1 MAEVYFFNSDELL
14 RVFNPRSCAN
24 YYNDPNQLELDIKDF
39 LLTSNNQK
47 WADEY
52 SLTGYDWEND
62 FKQLV
67 RNFIQNKGLDYK
79 ILEKYCSRSIYQ
91 SIDEQSLECRWPLES
106 KSPIPNTEMY
116 DPIHWSFEQH
126 KSRIQIMLVH
136 SGRWKK
142 ALTTLL
148 FGFLFYNF
156 HALQAKAVN
165 YKYVGGTCQS
175 CKKIYMTTTTGS
187 KTKYCSQHCRRHES
201 MKVLRMRRKA
211 EKRAMEA

>member
-106 KSPIPNTEMY
+106 KPPIPNIEMF
-116 DPIHWSFEQH
+116 DPIDWSIKQH

-136 SGRWKK
+136 SGTWKH
-142 ALTTLL
+142 ALTALL
-148 FGFLFYNF
+148 LVFLFYNF

-175 CKKIYMTTTTGS
+175 CKKVYMTTTTGI
-187 KTKYCSQHCRRHES
+187 KTKYCSKRCKDRENV
-201 MKVLRMRRKA
+201 KVFRMRRKEEQEVLQA
-211 EKRAMEA
+211 

>member
-52 SLTGYDWEND
+52 SLTGYDWECD
-62 FKQLV
+62 YKQLV
-67 RNFIQNKGLDYK
+67 RNFIQNKGLNYKLLEQHCSHSDYQA
-79 ILEKYCSRSIYQ
+79 INEQCLSFRS
-91 SIDEQSLECRWPLES
+91 PPES
-106 KSPIPNTEMY
+106 KPVIPEGFHF

-136 SGRWKK
+136 SGSWKE

-148 FGFLFYNF
+148 FRFLVYNF
-156 HALQAKAVN
+156 HALQTKAVN

-175 CKKIYMTTTTGS
+175 CEKVYMTTTTGI
-187 KTKYCSQHCRRHES
+187 KTKYCSKRCKTRENV
-201 MKVLRMRRKA
+201 KVLRMRRREEQKVLQA
-211 EKRAMEA
+211 

>member
-79 ILEKYCSRSIYQ
+79 LLEKYCSRSDYQ
-91 SIDEQSLECRWPLES
+91 AIDEQCLSFRWPLKS
-106 KSPIPNTEMY
+106 KPPIPNAEMF
-116 DPIHWSFEQH
+116 DPVNWSIKQH

-136 SGRWKK
+136 SGTWKH
-142 ALTTLL
+142 ALTVLL
-148 FGFLFYNF
+148 LVFLFYNF

-175 CKKIYMTTTTGS
+175 CKKVYMTTTTGI
-187 KTKYCSQHCRRHES
+187 KTKYCSKRCKDRENV
-201 MKVLRMRRKA
+201 KVFRMRRKEEQEVLQA
-211 EKRAMEA
+211 